1 MRDRRTIELLSPA
14 KNAECAI
21 AAIKAG
27 ADAVYMGASSFGAR
41 SLAGNSFD
49 AIKKSADFAHLFGA
63 RVYITLNTIL
73 FDGEVEKARET
84 AFKAYESG
92 ADALIIQDMGLMNGE
107 LPPIELHASTQCNIR
122 TPEKAKFLED
132 AGFDTLVL
140 ARELSLKEIESIAKS
155 VKARIECFV
164 HGALCVSYSG
174 QCYLSHAIGGR
185 SGNRGECAQPC
196 RMPYLL
202 EDFNGKIVS
211 KDAHFLSLKDMN
223 RSKSVGEM
231 LKAGA
236 SSFKI
241 EGRLKD
247 LDYVKN
253 ITAYYRKILDAE
265 IEKNG
270 LCRASFGRSRFPF
283 EPNPSK
289 TFNRGF
295 CEYFLKDMSEKC
307 ASFDT
312 PKSKG
317 EFIGKVENPIKG
329 GFETNSKELQNGD
342 GILIKNPDGRI
353 FGTLVNFSK
362 NGKIKCAS
370 NCPACRGAEIW
381 RNKSVAFEAQ
391 ISGECSRKIGINAE
405 FSETPSEYKISFS
418 HPPTNSYSEVKINKG
433 ETEPAQNFDA
443 ASERISASLQKS
455 GGTNFEVISLKF
467 SAKSAPFLK
476 ASEINEFR
484 RTLLKALEEK
494 ILSLH
499 ELKRKVKR
507 IPPKFSALK
516 KEFFDADYRA
526 NVSNKKAEDFYKKC
540 GIKIEEPALE
550 CNATDIS
557 EKELMRTK
565 HCILRE
571 LGMCKKEG
579 KFPKSLAEPLILKSG
594 EASLKIRFNCG
605 DCGMSIFNAH
615 FKSSEAR

>member
-1 MRDRRTIELLSPA
+1 MRDRRIIELLSPA
-14 KNAECAI
+14 KNADCAI
-21 AAIKAG
+21 SAIKAG

-49 AIKKSADFAHLFGA
+49 SIRKAADFAHIFGA
-63 RVYITLNTIL
+63 RIYITLNTIL

-140 ARELSLKEIESIAKS
+140 ARELSLKEIENISKS
-155 VKARIECFV
+155 VKSRIECFV

-196 RMPYLL
+196 RMPYVL
-202 EDFNGKIVS
+202 EDSSGKIVS
-211 KDAHFLSLKDMN
+211 KEAHFLSLKDMN
-223 RSKSVGEM
+223 RSKSLGEM
-231 LKAGA
+231 LKAGV

-247 LDYVKN
+247 ADYVKN
-253 ITAYYRKILDAE
+253 ITAHYRGILDKE
-265 IEKNG
+265 IEKIG
-270 LCRASFGRSRFPF
+270 LIRASFGESSFPF

-295 CEYFLKDMSEKC
+295 CEYFLKNQSEKC

-317 EFIGKVENPIKG
+317 EFIGKIIKPVKG
-329 GFETNSKELQNGD
+329 GFIADFKGLQNGD
-342 GILIKNPDGRI
+342 GILVKNPDGRI
-353 FGTLVNFSK
+353 FGTLVNSSE

-370 NCPACRGAEIW
+370 TFPACVGAEIW
-381 RNKSVAFEAQ
+381 RNKSTAFEAQ
-391 ISGECSRKIGINAE
+391 IKEECVRKIGIDAE
-405 FSETPSEYKISFS
+405 FSETPSEYKIAFS
-418 HPPTNSYSEVKINKG
+418 HSPTNSVSEIKIEKSK
-433 ETEPAQNFDA
+433 TEPAQNFGA
-443 ASERISASLQKS
+443 AKERISESLQKS
-455 GGTNFEVISLKF
+455 GGTNFEIKSLKF
-467 SAKSAPFLK
+467 PSKTAPFLK
-476 ASEINEFR
+476 ASETNAIR
-484 RTLLKALEEK
+484 RNLLENLENK
-494 ILSLH
+494 IAEHH
-499 ELKRKVKR
+499 ESKRKTERAK
-507 IPPKFSALK
+507 PKFSHIK

-526 NVSNKKAEDFYKKC
+526 NASNKKATDFYEKC
-540 GIKIEEPALE
+540 GVKIEEPALE
-550 CNATDIS
+550 CEEAKLS
-557 EKELMRTK
+557 GKELMRTK

-571 LGMCKKEG
+571 LGMCKKNG
-579 KFPKSLAEPLILKSG
+579 SFPKDLKEPLILKNG
-594 EASLKIRFNCG
+594 ETSLKIRFNCG
-605 DCGMSIFNAH
+605 SCGMSIFNAH